1 MTISLTGM
9 EIGNCSL
16 LDDASAAAEA
26 MLMMFALRS
35 RDQVK
40 NGCNQ
45 LFVDDDIFP
54 QVFDVLVTRS
64 EPFGIE
70 IIRDNYDTYKFTGK
84 EFGAIVQYPSA
95 SGRIRDYAAFAAAAH
110 EAGAKV
116 TAVCDLMSL
125 VLLASPGQWGA
136 DIAVGSAQR
145 FGLPMGFGGPTA
157 GFMTTKEAYKRNMPG
172 RIIGVSVDRLGNKA
186 LRMALQT
193 REQHIKRE
201 KATSN
206 ICTASASW
214 PPCRDSM
221 RSITEPKGCVG
232 LRSISIRIPQR

>member
-1 MTISLTGM
+1 
-9 EIGNCSL
+9 
-16 LDDASAAAEA
+16 
-26 MLMMFALRS
+26 MMFALRS

-95 SGRIRDYAAFAAAAH
+95 SGHIRDYAAFAAAAH

-157 GFMTTKEAYKRNMPG
+157 GFMTTKGGLQAQHAGPYHR
-172 RIIGVSVDRLGNKA
+172 RIGGQAGEQGVANGTPDARA
-186 LRMALQT
+186 AHQT
-193 REQHIKRE
+193 REGYVQYLYRIRPRGLHVGILCGLSRSRR
-201 KATSN
+201 A
-206 ICTASASW
+206 ASDCAAYPFAYRSGSGRSAGTRLRSCGRGTISI
-214 PPCRDSM
+214 PCR
-221 RSITEPKGCVG
+221 
-232 LRSISIRIPQR
+232 